1 MSMLDGR
8 RLLEGRVILVTAAA
22 TPLGREVARSV
33 LREGGCVAMSDTAAG
48 PLEALRKELDPGL
61 ARSTA
66 AAIDLHDQSSCDD
79 VVAHVVSVFGR
90 LDGVAH
96 VASSDAVGRE
106 VAVGGGSS
114 EDRVV
119 TAWEHSLDVD
129 IEGAL
134 RVAKAG
140 GTAMERCGGG
150 RIVMVGTETDDHD
163 RRGTTPRGAKV
174 AMRST
179 THYLSKDTGSRSVR
193 LDDLPREDSSP
204 ADAEGL
210 ESWTDHAGIL
220 PADVIRPVT
229 LSVTLHRLAD
239 DADVASTV
247 VFFLSDLSSNVS
259 AQTLYAREPI
269 ATV

>member
-22 TPLGREVARSV
+22 TPLGREVARAV
-33 LREGGCVAMSDTAAG
+33 LREGGCVAMSDCAVG
-48 PLEALRKELDPGL
+48 PLEALRGELDPGL

-66 AAIDLHDQSSCDD
+66 SAIDLHDQSSCDE

-96 VASSDAVGRE
+96 VASSGADGHVVDA
-106 VAVGGGSS
+106 GSS
-114 EDRVV
+114 AHHVV
-119 TAWEHSLDVD
+119 TAWEHSHDVD

-163 RRGTTPRGAKV
+163 PRGAAPRGAKV

-193 LDDLPREDSSP
+193 LDDLPREDSAPTDS
-204 ADAEGL
+204 EGL

-220 PADVIRPVT
+220 PDDVIRPVK

-259 AQTLYAREPI
+259 AQTLYAREPM
-269 ATV
+269 ATA